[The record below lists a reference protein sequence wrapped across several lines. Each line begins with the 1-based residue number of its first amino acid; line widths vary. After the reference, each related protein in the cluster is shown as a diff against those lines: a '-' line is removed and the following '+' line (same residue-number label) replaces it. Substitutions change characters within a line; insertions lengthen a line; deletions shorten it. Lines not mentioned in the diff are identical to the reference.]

1 MDTVFFMRLAEDALF
16 AAIAAIGFSTIS
28 HTPRRSW
35 AAAALAAAV
44 AHSLRFMLMAPGMF
58 AMGITAAS
66 TLAAF
71 AGGMV
76 AVVMAPVVKVP
87 AEACLFP
94 ALLPMIPGMYAYR
107 SVEALLGCLSS
118 PAEGDFSHYLYL
130 LNFNLF
136 TCIAVVLGMAVGA
149 TLPIFMLKRVSFRA
163 TR

>member
-1 MDTVFFMRLAEDALF
+1 
-16 AAIAAIGFSTIS
+16 
-28 HTPRRSW
+28 
-35 AAAALAAAV
+35 
-44 AHSLRFMLMAPGMF
+44 MLMAPGMF

-136 TCIAVVLGMAVGA
+136 TCLAVVLGMAVGA
-149 TLPIFMLKRVSFRA
+149 NLPIFMLKRVSFRA